1 MGKTCM
7 PVEEYYYARSNVVE
21 VAARYPTRLSIATD
35 KEVYATGERVVVT
48 VRLEYQDERGEWRPL
63 GSMPVV
69 VSGFGSSVEV
79 VTGPDGYAAAALT
92 APDVPG
98 VYEIRAEFR
107 GSQSQ
112 SLSRSRGLAFRRAS
126 SAAAAKAATCAA

>member
-1 MGKTCM
+1 M

-35 KEVYATGERVVVT
+35 KEVYAPGERVVVA

-69 VSGFGSSVEV
+69 VSGFGSSVEA
-79 VTGPDGYAAAALT
+79 VTGPDGHAVAALT
-92 APDVPG
+92 APNVPG

-107 GSQSQ
+107 GSQS
-112 SLSRSRGLAFRRAS
+112 LSRSLGLAFRHAS